1 MDLSAPSILP
11 PRVRVPSTP
20 SMLFSIYIVQIV
32 YLSYELQCE
41 MNENKEKEAGIGP
54 FLEKCSVYLYL
65 IHRPFYLKT
74 PLAIR
79 GDGFSGTGAALES
92 ERF

>member
-1 MDLSAPSILP
+1 
-11 PRVRVPSTP
+11 
-20 SMLFSIYIVQIV
+20 
-32 YLSYELQCE
+32 
-41 MNENKEKEAGIGP
+41 MNCNVKWTKNKEKEAGIGP

-92 ERF
+92 PHLLINIKNVQLDDNTDIFNESINIRSTSCFTGLNST